1 MTMTNTDYG
10 LYDDGDTAVVDGH
23 TIRLRFEPDHDDDI
37 NNYDCY
43 GRVDYGIKD
52 PHSGDNRPPADF
64 DPERTD
70 RLTILNDVVWWEQ
83 PEDFV
88 NLPAHVQSEFRWH
101 VSHLVSF
108 GFTVVVLERLDGTD
122 YYGRPIVVDATA
134 LGGVDS
140 TERENIAFI
149 VEDLVPEVL
158 PS

>member
-1 MTMTNTDYG
+1 MTTINTDYG

-23 TIRLRFEPDHDDDI
+23 TIRLRFEPDMDVSI
-37 NNYDCY
+37 NDYDCY
-43 GRVDYGIKD
+43 GRVDYGTRD
-52 PHSGDNRPPADF
+52 PYSGDFRAPADF
-64 DPERTD
+64 DPERTE
-70 RLTILNDVVWWEQ
+70 RLTILNDLVWWER
-83 PEDFV
+83 PEDFDA
-88 NLPAHVQSEFRWH
+88 LPADSQSDFRWH

-122 YYGRPIVVDATA
+122 YYGRPVVVDATA

-140 TERENIAFI
+140 TERDNIAFI